1 MAQNSHKPDSFNFLK
16 TLNFTVFQFD
26 QGEKGNYDS
35 TILVSV
41 MIVRLHSVLN
51 RKTKFRLYRT
61 LVKPV
66 LTYNSAVR
74 HESCVK

>member
-41 MIVRLHSVLN
+41 MIVSCFTFQNRQYKIILHSTLYLTGKLN
-51 RKTKFRLYRT
+51 SDYIG
-61 LVKPV
+61 
-66 LTYNSAVR
+66 
-74 HESCVK
+74 HW